1 MRDYLSFSQVSMF
14 LRCGKSYEFR
24 YLENKKIP
32 PGIAM
37 IKGSS
42 VHGGIEFNSIQK
54 IQSRIDLPK
63 SDIVDAAVTAFN
75 TQITEEI
82 QLSDDERGI
91 GKKEIIGRAKDSVVT
106 ISELYVDSV
115 APTIQPIEVE
125 KTIMI
130 DIPDSQPIMAVLDC
144 IDEKHV
150 VHDYKVT
157 GKSKNQNEADTSLQL
172 SVYAMA
178 HKELYGTLP
187 KKLVLDTM
195 VELKT
200 PKYQAIETTRDED
213 CYVKIYRISQ
223 AVQKAIA
230 AGIFLPPAEGSW
242 NCSSRFCGYYDICEF
257 VQTSIF

>member
-24 YLENKKIP
+24 YIENKKIP
-32 PGIAM
+32 PGIVM

-42 VHGGIEFNSIQK
+42 VHSGIECNSIQK
-54 IQSRIDLPK
+54 VQSRIDLPK
-63 SDIVDAAVTAFN
+63 SDIIDAAVTSFN
-75 TQITEEI
+75 AQITEDVS
-82 QLSDDERGI
+82 LSDDEKSI
-91 GKKEIIGRAKDSVVT
+91 GKDTIIGKAKDSIVT
-106 ISELYVDSV
+106 IAELYSDVV

-130 DIPDSQPIMAVLDC
+130 DIPESQPIMAVLDC

-187 KKLVLDTM
+187 EKLVLDTM

-200 PKYQAIETTRDED
+200 PKYQAIETTRGED

-242 NCSSRFCGYYDICEF
+242 QCNSRFCGYFQICPY